1 MKVTTFL
8 VLVLV
13 GIATI
18 STSARPIRGVK
29 DAVAEPVDR
38 ELKGKKTKSPKGP
51 KSSKAPKKTKSPK
64 ESKSPKKTKSPKST
78 KGPKS
83 SKGKKRG

>member
-38 ELKGKKTKSPKGP
+38 ELKKTKSPKGP